1 METRVFGPGPR
12 DRKLN
17 RIHELEG
24 AAMAQGILRKV
35 GYEPILT
42 EEIVEIIRGHNSRE
56 DPFP

>member
-1 METRVFGPGPR
+1 
-12 DRKLN
+12 
-17 RIHELEG
+17 
-24 AAMAQGILRKV
+24 MAQGILRKV